1 MSFGIC
7 SMIDLSDFFNLQAG
21 LLRRTPKKVN
31 RFLFEQIDWQ
41 SRLVGIAGAR
51 GVGKTTMILQ
61 YLAQQGGGSQKHLYI
76 SADHIR
82 VEALGLYEIATSF
95 FQTGGTLLV
104 IDEVHKYMN
113 WAQELKNLY
122 DFFPDARIIFSGS
135 STLELQLGKADLSR
149 RAVYYSLPVLSFRE
163 YLMLTTDRTYAPL
176 SLAEILDNHTSHATS
191 ILEDGQI
198 LGLFSEYLKQGVYP
212 FFLEGQAVY
221 QQKLLHVVEKV
232 LFEDIPSAT
241 GMRFSGIPILK
252 KILYEVAT
260 SLPFELNIDRMAN
273 NFGVSRPTV
282 YSYLDH
288 LERAGLL
295 IRVLPEGAGA
305 TLTRKPAKL
314 FLENTNLLRAVGQE
328 LDPAD
333 PLGTV
338 RENFFVNQC
347 RGAALQVRGARKADF
362 WVEGNVFEVGGRNKS
377 QRQIRGEPNGYVVRD
392 SVEVGFAN
400 VIPLWL
406 FGFLY

>member
-1 MSFGIC
+1 
-7 SMIDLSDFFNLQAG
+7 MIDLSDLFDLQAG
-21 LLRRTPKKVN
+21 LLRRTPRKVK

-41 SRLVGIAGAR
+41 SRLICIAGAR

-61 YLAQQGGGSQKHLYI
+61 YLAQQGSGSQEHLYI

-95 FQTGGTLLV
+95 FQTGGKLLV
-104 IDEVHKYMN
+104 VDEVHKYMN

-163 YLMLTTDRTYAPL
+163 YLILTTDRAYEAL
-176 SLAEILDNHTSHATS
+176 SLAEILNSHAVHGGR
-191 ILEDGQI
+191 ILDDGPI

-212 FFLEGQAVY
+212 FILEGQAVY
-221 QQKLLHVVEKV
+221 HRKLIHVVEKV

-241 GMRFSGIPILK
+241 GMRFSGIPTLK

-260 SLPFELNIDRMAN
+260 SPPFELNIDRMAN
-273 NFGVSRPTV
+273 NLGVSRPTV

-295 IRVLPEGAGA
+295 IRVLPKGAGA

-338 RENFFVNQC
+338 RENFFANQC
-347 RGAALQVRGARKADF
+347 RGAGLQVRGARKADF
-362 WVEGNVFEVGGRNKS
+362 LVEGSVFEVGGRNKS
-377 QRQIRGEPNGYVVRD
+377 QRQISGEPHGYVVRD
-392 SVEVGFAN
+392 SVEIGFAN